1 MSTNEPL
8 LTSNLSDKSSR
19 RRGGGE
25 QSISWGLIAV
35 LVIVLL
41 VQATK
46 KISSHRTNPDS
57 LPSVYVTPPPGE
69 EQPSLSATT
78 ETTGQR

>member
-1 MSTNEPL
+1 MTAPHEQPQRQIESKT
-8 LTSNLSDKSSR
+8 R
-19 RRGGGE
+19 WGE

-46 KISSHRTNPDS
+46 KISGHRTKPDS
-57 LPSVYVTPPPGE
+57 MPIVYVTPPPGE
-69 EQPSLSATT
+69 EQPSLSETM

>member
-1 MSTNEPL
+1 M
-8 LTSNLSDKSSR
+8 
-19 RRGGGE
+19 
-25 QSISWGLIAV
+25 AV

-46 KISSHRTNPDS
+46 KISSHRTKPDS
-57 LPSVYVTPPPGE
+57 MPIVYVTPPPGE
-69 EQPSLSATT
+69 EQPSLSETT